1 MNDKTSIPEAYHIL
15 IMPSTSR
22 SLHTA
27 LRSPPPTHDYQR
39 DGSYIPSM
47 YYPRC
52 CYVLAVQTQGLTF
65 TRTSPAF
72 GGCTSIVSMLSGLPA
87 SQATAARQ
95 ETTCRVTRTLHRVQ
109 QTKPDSHAGSWPSLC
124 IRTYTFPTVWAMLR
138 SAPRPHVY
146 TSLIMRQRNSFH
158 KINEQSYDDDDD
170 DDIAG
175 AVFHLDRWAFLNLA
189 NSLLRS
195 IST

>member
-1 MNDKTSIPEAYHIL
+1 MWHTPVARIWKVNDKTSIPEAYHIL

-95 ETTCRVTRTLHRVQ
+95 ETTCQSNKNTSPCAADEARLACRELAIALHQNIYLPNCVGHAAICSTPTRVHFTNNA
-109 QTKPDSHAGSWPSLC
+109 TKK
-124 IRTYTFPTVWAMLR
+124 F
-138 SAPRPHVY
+138 
-146 TSLIMRQRNSFH
+146 
-158 KINEQSYDDDDD
+158 
-170 DDIAG
+170 
-175 AVFHLDRWAFLNLA
+175 
-189 NSLLRS
+189 
-195 IST
+195 ISQNK